1 MKVTREFKEF
11 VPIHVVLET
20 PEDVTNFQ
28 IALADAT
35 TMYGVDLYEIRK
47 QFRDA
52 LDAA

>member
-11 VPIHVVLET
+11 VPIHIVLET
-20 PEDVTNFQ
+20 PDDVIDFQ
-28 IALADAT
+28 WAIYDGT
-35 TMYGVDLYEIRK
+35 TSYGVNLYEIRK